1 MSTEVTQEVLDNWK
15 LQNDIEQIQVK
26 LEEVINALH
35 SAIERGNDL
44 HLGIVLGQ
52 SLKQL
57 EDIVYR

>member
-1 MSTEVTQEVLDNWK
+1 MPYEEDKTEDLRME
-15 LQNDIEQIQVK
+15 IEQIQVK
-26 LEEVINALH
+26 IEEVINALH

-52 SLKQL
+52 SIKQL